1 MKPQFM
7 PVESNLPL
15 PSGTEL
21 LSNSVADAYDLLS
34 EFLKNNKRKYIE
46 VERLSEENIIP
57 A

>member
-1 MKPQFM
+1 M